1 MTSFDETDD
10 RALTGPPQDSSAGET
25 AAPSR
30 QEMTSPDGAPDAAA
44 EDSPGEAR
52 PPGRVVEYVADP
64 EQLVTNH
71 RLLGVLGVLAVLL
84 LVQAAFNLALYLRR
98 PDTIVVDRTAG
109 GDRVVVMNNR
119 EYGLTDGVQLRRD
132 SLTDGDKKYLA
143 TVFLGLY
150 YGNNPDYRDQ
160 QLNEAI
166 SLMVASRGR
175 EMFNYLKQNRVL
187 EQQAAESWQ
196 ARWTPQQVSV
206 DPSDPFTVRVI
217 GVQNLTRVVNQRPV
231 EETHQL
237 NVTVK
242 LAKDELGRDERNKR
256 TGYQVTWF
264 GWEELKNPAA
274 ATDSQPTANS
284 VTTAVP
290 SPNPRPVR

>member
-1 MTSFDETDD
+1 MSAASNTLDDNLLTSARTDSETEESG
-10 RALTGPPQDSSAGET
+10 APTTGEIET
-25 AAPSR
+25 AHVVRPS
-30 QEMTSPDGAPDAAA
+30 E
-44 EDSPGEAR
+44 
-52 PPGRVVEYVADP
+52 RVVDYAADP

-71 RLLGVLGVLAVLL
+71 RLLGVLGVLVVIVLA
-84 LVQAAFNLALYLRR
+84 QAAFNLVLYLRR

-119 EYGLTDGVQLRRD
+119 AYGLTDGVELKRD
-132 SLTDGDKKYLA
+132 EPTDGDKKYLA

-150 YGNNPDYRDQ
+150 YGNNPDYRDR

-166 SLMVASRGR
+166 NLMVASRGR
-175 EMFNYLKQNRVL
+175 EMFNYLKQTRVL

-196 ARWTPQQVSV
+196 AKWTEQQVSV
-206 DPSDPFTVRVI
+206 DPSDPFTVHVI
-217 GVQNLTRVVNQRPV
+217 GVQNLTRIVNQRPV
-231 EETHQL
+231 EEAHQL

-264 GWEELKNPAA
+264 GWEELKNPTA
-274 ATDSQPTANS
+274 ATDSSSPPTA
-284 VTTAVP
+284 AP
-290 SPNPRPVR
+290 SADTRAAG

>member
-1 MTSFDETDD
+1 LLGAE
-10 RALTGPPQDSSAGET
+10 A
-25 AAPSR
+25 
-30 QEMTSPDGAPDAAA
+30 EMVSGASPC
-44 EDSPGEAR
+44 E
-52 PPGRVVEYVADP
+52 RVVDYVADP
-64 EQLVTNH
+64 QQLVTNH
-71 RLLGVLGVLAVLL
+71 RLLGVLGVLVVVVLA
-84 LVQAAFNLALYLRR
+84 QAAFNLVLYLRR
-98 PDTIVVDRTAG
+98 PDTLVVDRTAG

-119 EYGLTDGVQLRRD
+119 AYGLTDGVQLRRD
-132 SLTDGDKKYLA
+132 ELTDGDKKYLA
-143 TVFLGLY
+143 SVFLSLY

-166 SLMVASRGR
+166 NLMVAARGR
-175 EMFNYLKQNRVL
+175 EMFDYLKQNRVL

-196 ARWTPQQVSV
+196 AKWTQQQVSV

-242 LAKDELGRDERNKR
+242 LAKDELGRDERNRR

-264 GWEELKNPAA
+264 GWEELKSPTAA
-274 ATDSQPTANS
+274 ADSSAPHPTAP
-284 VTTAVP
+284 AVA
-290 SPNPRPVR
+290 SPVNTRPAS

>member
-1 MTSFDETDD
+1 MSVATDAHD
-10 RALTGPPQDSSAGET
+10 DGLLDSGET
-25 AAPSR
+25 VSEAIPSER
-30 QEMTSPDGAPDAAA
+30 MVD
-44 EDSPGEAR
+44 
-52 PPGRVVEYVADP
+52 YVADP
-64 EQLVTNH
+64 DQLVTNH
-71 RLLGVLGVLAVLL
+71 RLLGVLGVLVVIVLA
-84 LVQAAFNLALYLRR
+84 QAAFNLVLYLRR

-119 EYGLTDGVQLRRD
+119 AYGLTDGVQLKRD
-132 SLTDGDKKYLA
+132 ELTDGDKKYL
-143 TVFLGLY
+143 TSVFLSLY

-166 SLMVASRGR
+166 NLMVAARGR

-196 ARWTPQQVSV
+196 AKWTEQQVSV

-242 LAKDELGRDERNKR
+242 LAKDELGRDERNRR

-264 GWEELKNPAA
+264 GWEELKNPA
-274 ATDSQPTANS
+274 SSSNSSSPTSGAQS
-284 VTTAVP
+284 DAP
-290 SPNPRPVR
+290 SAQPRPAS